1 MDRDWPIAGRAA
13 EVSFVV
19 DAVRAGRGVVIAGAT
34 GVGKTR
40 LAREASGE
48 LAGELAI
55 ESISATRASASIP
68 LGVFA
73 HLDEGRTSAFLTPL
87 GAIRHALIARASGRP
102 LLLVVDDAHALDP
115 ASAALVHHLAA
126 SRDAVVL
133 ATVRSRE
140 TSPDAVTSLWKDE
153 LCDRLDLQPLSDRET
168 GDLLRQVLEGEV
180 DARTRHDLWEATQ
193 GNLLFLRELVGDGL
207 DSGAFALEDGLWRW
221 VGAIHAPAR
230 VAELVAAQLD
240 SVDDTQRDALEL
252 VALGEPLEWD
262 LLCSLTSGAGGAVE
276 GGLLLVERE
285 GGRLRARVTHPLIA
299 DVVRSRITAPRRQDH
314 LRHLASRVESSGA
327 RRRHDVLRIV
337 SWRRAAGDA
346 VDADAL
352 TEAARRCVAVD
363 PDEAEALARLAID
376 AGAGLDAV
384 IVLAQQLMFSR
395 RVDDAAALLAD
406 PPIAPASLEDE
417 VALVVM
423 RANNLT
429 FGLGRGHEAAALLD
443 DLAAR
448 VDDPAVRAELASQT
462 VPMLLFA
469 GEVEESNARAGLLID
484 DLRVAEVDRLRARIT
499 RVAGFAVTARPVTA
513 QREAALAFE
522 AIGGGLEGL
531 PMAAGQ
537 VAAGLVLALQW
548 TGDLDGA
555 DRLSQLGYEDG
566 TRRGADLLR
575 GVSAVHLGVGALWR
589 GRVRTAATLLGEAV
603 VALRGNDIGML
614 GWAIDNLRA
623 ATALAGV
630 PNLDIGEPTCRH
642 GLYETERLRLEAC
655 VRAASSDTRGAV
667 EMALRA
673 ADLARAG
680 GLRTQLAFALFDVA
694 RYGGRASLL
703 VDVETLADTGEG
715 PLLPALAAGA
725 LALARGDSG
734 SLVAASLELERMGF
748 VLFAAEMARAAAG
761 SLAHDGLRA
770 RAVAAERRALA
781 LETKCEG
788 ARTPLLRRAPGVA
801 TDVLTSRERD
811 VATLAA
817 HGVSNAEI
825 AQRLGLSIRTV
836 ETHLQRVYTKLGIH
850 GRAELA
856 GTV

>member
-1 MDRDWPIAGRAA
+1 M
-13 EVSFVV
+13 
-19 DAVRAGRGVVIAGAT
+19 
-34 GVGKTR
+34 
-40 LAREASGE
+40 
-48 LAGELAI
+48 
-55 ESISATRASASIP
+55 
-68 LGVFA
+68 
-73 HLDEGRTSAFLTPL
+73 
-87 GAIRHALIARASGRP
+87 
-102 LLLVVDDAHALDP
+102 
-115 ASAALVHHLAA
+115 
-126 SRDAVVL
+126 
-133 ATVRSRE
+133 
-140 TSPDAVTSLWKDE
+140 
-153 LCDRLDLQPLSDRET
+153 
-168 GDLLRQVLEGEV
+168 
-180 DARTRHDLWEATQ
+180 
-193 GNLLFLRELVGDGL
+193 
-207 DSGAFALEDGLWRW
+207 
-221 VGAIHAPAR
+221 
-230 VAELVAAQLD
+230 
-240 SVDDTQRDALEL
+240 
-252 VALGEPLEWD
+252 
-262 LLCSLTSGAGGAVE
+262 
-276 GGLLLVERE
+276 
-285 GGRLRARVTHPLIA
+285 
-299 DVVRSRITAPRRQDH
+299 
-314 LRHLASRVESSGA
+314 
-327 RRRHDVLRIV
+327 

-352 TEAARRCVAVD
+352 IEAARRCVAVD

-376 AGAGLDAV
+376 AGAGLPAV

-406 PPIAPASLEDE
+406 PPVAPASLEDE

-429 FGLGRGHEAAALLD
+429 FGLGRGQEAAALLD

-469 GEVEESNARAGLLID
+469 GEVEESNARAGALIGD
-484 DLRVAEVDRLRARIT
+484 SRVAEVDRLRARIT
-499 RVAGFAVTARPVTA
+499 RVAGLAVTARPVTA

-522 AIGGGLEGL
+522 AIGDGVEGL

-548 TGDLDGA
+548 TGDLDAA

-603 VALRGNDIGML
+603 VALRGNDVGML

-623 ATALAGV
+623 ATALSGV
-630 PNLDIGEPTCRH
+630 PNPHISEPTCRH

-667 EMALRA
+667 ELALRA

-680 GLRTQLAFALFDVA
+680 GLQTQLAFALFDVA

-703 VDVETLADTGEG
+703 VDVESLADTGEG
-715 PLLPALAAGA
+715 PLFSVLASGA

-748 VLFAAEMARAAAG
+748 VLFAAEMARAAAR
-761 SLAHDGLRA
+761 SLARDGLRA

-781 LETKCEG
+781 LEAKCEG
-788 ARTPLLRRAPGVA
+788 ARTPLLRQAPGVA
-801 TDVLTSRERD
+801 IDMLTSRERD
-811 VATLAA
+811 VAALAA
-817 HGVSNAEI
+817 YGVSNAEI

-850 GRAELA
+850 GRAELPGA
-856 GTV
+856 V